1 MMNINKY
8 IVIATLALSAVPAFA
23 QEPEKDLQKA
33 IVVEKDFVPVETK
46 AVKPATTPK
55 EAAVQIQPTKL
66 TFSDWTI
73 PAQFE
78 TQLVPQ
84 SPIQYSG
91 GQKFYKKP
99 GYFNFGMGNFI
110 NAVGSVGYRVID
122 TDKTKFGAWLQH
134 NSTNGSVNPDELAD
148 VKQFVV
154 EDRLGL
160 NFSNQF
166 AKGMLSA
173 GLAYHFDKFNYYGAV
188 NELLADE
195 RQTVNDF
202 AAQIMWQNVPDESN
216 NLNYHVGMEY
226 DCLMMDKGIAN
237 GFGGKEYSF
246 YEGVTENRI
255 KAQIGAEMVLDDLAF
270 VGLNADFNYMAYK
283 NPFFW
288 DGETFQPM
296 VDDKSFSMLTL
307 NPYYSKRTDRM
318 NLRIGAMVD
327 LSFNRGQF
335 FRIAPD
341 VHMDW
346 AISRKVGLFV
356 KATGG
361 NHINTLKETTF
372 RNRYVNPSL
381 LLPLTHTIVDAEIG
395 LNLGRFRGL
404 SVSPFVGFVAAR
416 NALLPY
422 MALSMTEG
430 QVDGLNSV
438 KYDAVDMNGFKAGL
452 NVSYIYD
459 ERVQF
464 GARYVFT
471 PQEDPETVP
480 HDDSGVVSD
489 DRAEHSFEARLK
501 VTPIEKLDIRL
512 SYELRTGRF
521 SKSIVKNPVLD
532 IEMVQYSHMANISNL
547 NLDASYRINDWI
559 TANVDFGNLLN
570 RRYEIYK
577 NIYAQ
582 RFNFLAGIGL
592 KF

>member
-1 MMNINKY
+1 MMNINRY
-8 IVIATLALSAVPAFA
+8 IVIATLALAAVPAFA
-23 QEPEKDLQKA
+23 QEQEKDLQKA

-46 AVKPATTPK
+46 AVKPATTPA
-55 EAAVQIQPTKL
+55 EAPVQIQKTNL
-66 TFSDWTI
+66 TYSDWTV

-91 GQKFYKKP
+91 GQQFFKKP
-99 GYFNFGMGNFI
+99 GYFNFSMGNFI
-110 NAVGSVGYRVID
+110 NAVGSLGYRVVD
-122 TDKTKFGAWLQH
+122 TENTKFGAWLQH
-134 NSTNGSVNPDELAD
+134 NSTNGSVNPDGMPD

-154 EDRLGL
+154 EERLGL

-166 AKGMLSA
+166 SKGLLTA

-188 NELLADE
+188 NELMGDE
-195 RQTVNDF
+195 KQTVNDV
-202 AAQIMWQNVPDESN
+202 AVQVMWQNVPSESN
-216 NLNYHVGMEY
+216 NLNYHIGMEY
-226 DCLMMDKGIAN
+226 DYLTMGNGIAK
-237 GFGGKEYSF
+237 GFDGKEYS
-246 YEGVTENRI
+246 YNDGVIENRL
-255 KAQIGAEMVLDDLAF
+255 KALIGAEMVLDDLAY

-283 NPFFW
+283 NPFYW
-288 DGETFQPM
+288 DGESFNPM
-296 VDDKSFSMLTL
+296 VDDKSFSMLSL

-318 NLRIGAMVD
+318 NLKIGAMVD

-361 NHINTLKETTF
+361 NHINTFRETTF

-381 LLPLTHTIVDAEIG
+381 LLPLTHTIVDAEVG

-404 SVSPFVGFVAAR
+404 SVAPFVGFVASR
-416 NALLPY
+416 NAMLPY
-422 MALSMTEG
+422 MALDMTNAMA
-430 QVDGLNSV
+430 DGLNSV

-452 NVSYIYD
+452 DVSYIYD
-459 ERVQF
+459 EKVQF

-471 PQEDPETVP
+471 PQENPESVP

-521 SKSIVKNPVLD
+521 AKSIVKDPVLD
-532 IEMVQYSHMANISNL
+532 VEMVHVAKMANVSNL
-547 NLDASYRINDWI
+547 NLGASYRINDWL
-559 TANVDFGNLLN
+559 TANLDFGNLLN
-570 RRYEIYK
+570 RRYEIYQ

-582 RFNFLAGIGL
+582 RFNFLAGVGF